1 MRRQTIKELRRAE
14 LISAAVSAIHQ
25 HGFADLT
32 VSQIAKDAETST
44 GSIHYYF
51 GGKEALLEA
60 TMRHLMTVLSTVV
73 RHRLG
78 AAQGPRE
85 RLSAMVLANF
95 DEGFFS
101 PETCTVWTQ
110 FWAYAPYIER
120 LARLQ
125 RMNKARV
132 RSNLNHALGPL
143 VPDNVRDQMRFAI
156 QSYMD
161 GVWVHVAQAKVAV
174 TPETAQQD
182 AAEFL
187 SLLVDPFQPNFQ
199 HD

>member
-1 MRRQTIKELRRAE
+1 MPRQNIKDLRRAE
-14 LISAAVSAIHQ
+14 LISAAISAIHR

-73 RHRLG
+73 R
-78 AAQGPRE
+78 Q
-85 RLSAMVLANF
+85 RLSAATDPRQRLAAMVLGNF

-101 PETCTVWTQ
+101 QETCTVWTQ
-110 FWAYAPYIER
+110 FWAYAPYNTG

-125 RMNKARV
+125 RTNKARV
-132 RSNLNHALGPL
+132 RSNLNHELRQL
-143 VPDNVRDQMRFAI
+143 VPDGIRDQVRFAI

-161 GVWVHVAQAKVAV
+161 GVWVHTAQAKQAP
-174 TPETAQQD
+174 TPDSAQQD
-182 AAEFL
+182 ATEFL
-187 SLLVDPFQPNFQ
+187 NLLLGAKT
-199 HD
+199 

>member
-14 LISAAVSAIHQ
+14 LISAAISAIHQ

-60 TMRHLMTVLSTVV
+60 TMRHLMTVLSATV
-73 RHRLG
+73 RRRLR
-78 AAQGPRE
+78 AAEDPRR
-85 RLSAMVLANF
+85 RLNAMVVANF
-95 DEGFFS
+95 DEAFFS
-101 PETCTVWTQ
+101 QETCTVWTQ
-110 FWAYAPYIER
+110 FWAYAPYNAR
-120 LARLQ
+120 LSRLQ

-132 RSNLNHALGPL
+132 RSNLNHELRAL
-143 VPDNVRDQMRFAI
+143 VPDSVRDQVRFGI

-161 GVWVHVAQAKVAV
+161 GVWVHAAQASVAP

-187 SLLVDPFQPNFQ
+187 SLLVDSDQPRPGRG
-199 HD
+199 